1 MIVVAVFLVG
11 RYDRKRPTTT
21 LAALDILLLLD
32 NKWRHC
38 RSFLRSPIQSILTVK
53 LISIFSAASSGPRRY
68 NIRTFIL
75 NKIENNLNIIVG
87 I

>member
-1 MIVVAVFLVG
+1 MLLVC
-11 RYDRKRPTTT
+11 RYSRNHRPTT
-21 LAALDILLLLD
+21 LLGILLLLD

-38 RSFLRSPIQSILTVK
+38 RSFVRGITDTIILDNQNDFNFFVRVG
-53 LISIFSAASSGPRRY
+53 SASGPRWY
-68 NIRTFIL
+68 KIRTFIL

>member
-1 MIVVAVFLVG
+1 METLSFVPSFTDTINLDSQIDFNFFGRVVG
-11 RYDRKRPTTT
+11 ST
-21 LAALDILLLLD
+21 
-32 NKWRHC
+32 
-38 RSFLRSPIQSILTVK
+38 
-53 LISIFSAASSGPRRY
+53 SGPRRY